1 MAGESLAL
9 GSVNRSLVQR
19 LVRTGVRLAVPLLSA
34 ALVLA
39 ILLALTGFEAGA
51 ALEALWR
58 GAAGS
63 PDAFLSAT
71 LVRATPLLF
80 AGLGVAIAFRA
91 GVLNIGAD
99 GQLLAGATAATMI
112 ALSGASSLGAGGAL
126 PGLLAAATAG
136 AAWAGIPAWLK
147 RRFGALEVISTIML
161 NFVALHVVSY
171 LVRGPLQESTRFYPQ
186 SPTIPDDV
194 RLPLLIETS
203 RLHAGFLLAIA
214 LAVVAALAMR
224 YTAAGFRLRVV
235 GASPAAAESAGRID
249 VASVQSRTFLL
260 SGALAGLAGGAE
272 VLGVTFALYENLSPG
287 YGYTAIAV
295 ALLAGLQPGAVIL
308 SSILLGGLGAGAA
321 AMQRDAGV
329 PAGAAAV
336 TEAVLV
342 LSLLSAYAL
351 MRRGVAHIGHGR
363 VGDRLRTIGATGAT
377 PHD

>member
-1 MAGESLAL
+1 MSG
-9 GSVNRSLVQR
+9 GSLVVAPAGRSAAQR
-19 LVRTGVRLAVPLLSA
+19 LLRAGVRLAAPVGVA
-34 ALVLA
+34 ALMLTL
-39 ILLALTGFEAGA
+39 LLALTGFDAGA
-51 ALEALWR
+51 SLHALWR

-63 PDAFLSAT
+63 PDAFFSAT
-71 LVRATPLLF
+71 LVRATPLLL

-99 GQLLAGATAATMI
+99 GQLLAGATAVTLT
-112 ALSGASSLGAGGAL
+112 ALSGVGSLGIAGMAL
-126 PGLLAAATAG
+126 GLLAAAIAG
-136 AAWAGIPAWLK
+136 AAWAWVPAWLK

-171 LVRGPLQESTRFYPQ
+171 LVRGPLQEPTRVYPQ
-186 SPTIPDDV
+186 SPTIPEDA
-194 RLPLLIETS
+194 RLPVLIETS
-203 RLHAGFLLAIA
+203 RLHAGFLLAIG
-214 LAVVAALAMR
+214 LAIMAALALR

-235 GASPAAAESAGRID
+235 GANPAAAESAGRID

-260 SGALAGLAGGAE
+260 SGAFAGLAGGTE

-308 SSILLGGLGAGAA
+308 SSILLGGLGAGAS

-342 LSLLSAYAL
+342 LTLLAAFAL
-351 MRRGVAHIGHGR
+351 MRGGAVPVRRGTRWPSRA
-363 VGDRLRTIGATGAT
+363 GDRNGA
-377 PHD
+377 P

>member
-1 MAGESLAL
+1 MSG
-9 GSVNRSLVQR
+9 GSLVVAPAGRSAAQR
-19 LVRTGVRLAVPLLSA
+19 LLRAGVRLAAPVGVA
-34 ALVLA
+34 ALMLTL
-39 ILLALTGFEAGA
+39 LLALTGFDAGA
-51 ALEALWR
+51 SLHALWR

-63 PDAFLSAT
+63 PDAFFSAT
-71 LVRATPLLF
+71 LVRATPLLL

-99 GQLLAGATAATMI
+99 GQLLAGATAVTLT
-112 ALSGASSLGAGGAL
+112 ALSGVGSLGIAGMAL
-126 PGLLAAATAG
+126 GLLAAAIAG
-136 AAWAGIPAWLK
+136 AAWAWVPAFLK

-171 LVRGPLQESTRFYPQ
+171 LVRGPLQEPTRVYPQ
-186 SPTIPDDV
+186 SPTIPEDA
-194 RLPLLIETS
+194 RLPVLIETS
-203 RLHAGFLLAIA
+203 RLHAGFLLAIG
-214 LAVVAALAMR
+214 LAIMAALALR

-235 GASPAAAESAGRID
+235 GANPAAAESAGRID

-260 SGALAGLAGGAE
+260 SGAFAGLAGGTE

-308 SSILLGGLGAGAA
+308 SSILLGGLGAGAS

-342 LSLLSAYAL
+342 LTLLAAFAL
-351 MRRGVAHIGHGR
+351 MRGGAVPVRRGTRWPSRA
-363 VGDRLRTIGATGAT
+363 GDRNGA
-377 PHD
+377 P